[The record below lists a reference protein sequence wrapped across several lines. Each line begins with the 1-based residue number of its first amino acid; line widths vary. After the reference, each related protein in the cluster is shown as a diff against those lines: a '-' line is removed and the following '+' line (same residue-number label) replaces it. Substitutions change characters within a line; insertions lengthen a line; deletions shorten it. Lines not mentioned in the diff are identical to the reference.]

1 MMTELAKLFE
11 PGMIGKLGLKNRIVC
26 AAMGTGLCHP
36 EGYTTPQY
44 TAFLVERAKGGAGLI
59 ITGVTRVVSEVGMRP
74 GSMGIY
80 HDKFIPGL
88 KQMVE
93 VIKSYDAKIFLQLHH
108 PGTRGSEDATF
119 ATVAPSAIPHLRT
132 RVVPKELSVK
142 EIRHLVGDYGEAARR
157 AKEAGFDGIEIH
169 GGHGYLIGQFLSPR
183 ANKRKDDYGGNVVN
197 RARFACEIIRRVRET
212 VGPDFP
218 IGFRVS
224 GDEFVE
230 GGATVHNTVEQ
241 APLFVNAGADVLHVS
256 AGSGEGLHWTTP
268 NFMHPSGCL
277 THLAAS
283 IKGAVKVPVIT
294 VGKLGDPMIA
304 NQILA
309 EGRADFIA
317 MGRPLLADAELPN
330 KARKG
335 ELQEIRRC
343 IYCCNGCIHN
353 RLEGRN
359 RCAVNP
365 ALGQELEYRL
375 QPAPVQKG
383 IIVIGGGLAGME
395 AAWILA
401 ERGHEVSLYEKAD
414 KLGGQWNIAACVT
427 PELSTLTE
435 YLARR
440 LQWAKVKVTLNK
452 EVDAHHVQQIKPDV
466 VVLATGASQKLID
479 IPGVHGKNV
488 VMASDVLTGKV
499 NVGQEV
505 AVIGGRLVG
514 LETAIH
520 LAKQGK
526 KVSVVSRGKI
536 ARDIGRLLKLTLKE
550 ELVKHGV
557 YMYPD
562 SLPESITERG
572 LNMINEGEIIFLE
585 ANHIVIAVGSKSED
599 RLARELSELM
609 PELEIR
615 QIGDCVEPR
624 DALAAIHEGFKVG
637 NEV

>member
-1 MMTELAKLFE
+1 MKELAKLFE
-11 PGMIGKLGLKNRIVC
+11 PGMIGKLKLKNRIVC

-44 TAFLVERAKGGAGLI
+44 TAFLAERAKGGVGLI
-59 ITGVTRVVSEVGMRP
+59 ITGVTRVVSGVGMRP

-88 KQMVE
+88 KRMVE

-108 PGTRGSEDATF
+108 PGTRGSEDAPF

-142 EIRHLVGDYGEAARR
+142 EIRNLVGDYGEAARR

-224 GDEFVE
+224 ADEFVE
-230 GGATVHNTVEQ
+230 GGATVNETVEQ
-241 APLFVNAGADVLHVS
+241 APLFVHAGADVLHVS

-330 KARKG
+330 KARRG

-375 QPAPVQKG
+375 QPAPVQKR

-452 EVDAHHVQQIKPDV
+452 EVDAHFVQQIKPDV

-479 IPGVHGKNV
+479 ISGVHGKNV

-505 AVIGGRLVG
+505 VVIGGRLVG

-572 LNMINEGEIIFLE
+572 LNIINEGEIMFLK

-624 DALAAIHEGFKVG
+624 DALAAIHEGFKAG

>member
-1 MMTELAKLFE
+1 MTELTKLFE
-11 PGMIGKLGLKNRIVC
+11 PGRIGKLLLKNRIVC

-44 TAFLVERAKGGAGLI
+44 TAFLVERAKGGVGLI
-59 ITGVTRVVSEVGMRP
+59 ITGVTRVVSGVGMRP
-74 GSMGIY
+74 GSMSIY

-93 VIKSYDAKIFLQLHH
+93 AVKSYDTKIFVQLHH
-108 PGTRGSEDATF
+108 PGTRGSEDAPF

-142 EIRHLVGDYGEAARR
+142 EIGNLIEDYGEAARR
-157 AKEAGFDGIEIH
+157 AQEAGFDGIEIH

-183 ANKRKDDYGGNVVN
+183 ANKRKDDYGGSVVN
-197 RARFACEIIRRVRET
+197 RARFACEIIRRAREK
-212 VGPDFP
+212 VGPGFP

-230 GGATVHNTVEQ
+230 GGATVHDTVEQ
-241 APLFVNAGADVLHVS
+241 APLFVDAGADVLHVS

-268 NFMHPSGCL
+268 NFMHSSGCL
-277 THLAAS
+277 THLAAT

-294 VGKLGDPMIA
+294 VGKLGDPIIA

-317 MGRPLLADAELPN
+317 MGRPLLTDAELPN
-330 KARKG
+330 KAKRG

-365 ALGQELEYRL
+365 TLGQELEYRL
-375 QPAPVQKG
+375 QPAPVKKR
-383 IIVIGGGLAGME
+383 IIVVGGGLAGME

-401 ERGHEVSLYEKAD
+401 ERGHDISLYEKED
-414 KLGGQWNIAACVT
+414 KLGGQWNVAICVT
-427 PELSTLTE
+427 QELSTLTE
-435 YLARR
+435 FLTRK
-440 LQWAKVKVTLNK
+440 LQRAGVSIMLNK
-452 EVDAHHVQQIKPDV
+452 EVDANLVQQIKPDV
-466 VVLATGASQKLID
+466 VVLATGANQKLLD
-479 IPGVHGKNV
+479 IPGACGKNV
-488 VMASDVLTGKV
+488 VMANDVLTGKV

-505 AVIGGRLVG
+505 VVIGGRLVG

-536 ARDIGRLLKLTLKE
+536 ASDIGRLLKLTLKG

-557 YMYPD
+557 YAYPD
-562 SLPESITERG
+562 STPESITEQG
-572 LNMINEGEIIFLE
+572 INIIHEGEIIFLK
-585 ANHIVIAVGSKSED
+585 AKHIVIAAGSKSED
-599 RLARELSELM
+599 KLLRDLSELM
-609 PELEIR
+609 PGLEIR
-615 QIGDCVEPR
+615 AIGDCVEPR
-624 DALAAIHEGFKVG
+624 DALAAIHEGFKAG
-637 NEV
+637 NEL

>member
-1 MMTELAKLFE
+1 MKELAKLFE
-11 PGMIGKLGLKNRIVC
+11 PGMIGKLKLKNRIVC

-44 TAFLVERAKGGAGLI
+44 TAFLTERAKGGVGLI

-80 HDKFIPGL
+80 HNKFIPGL

-93 VIKSYDAKIFLQLHH
+93 VIKSYDTKIFLQLHH
-108 PGTRGSEDATF
+108 PGTRGSEDASF

-132 RVVPKELSVK
+132 RVVPKQLSVK
-142 EIRHLVGDYGEAARR
+142 EIRNLVEDYGKAARR
-157 AKEAGFDGIEIH
+157 AKEAGFDGVEIH
-169 GGHGYLIGQFLSPR
+169 GAHGYLICQFLSSR
-183 ANKRKDDYGGNVVN
+183 ANERTDDFGGSVVN
-197 RARFACEIIRRVRET
+197 RARFACEIIRRVRDM
-212 VGPDFP
+212 VGQDFP
-218 IGFRVS
+218 IGFRMS
-224 GDEFVE
+224 GDEFVD
-230 GGATVHNTVEQ
+230 GGITIDESIQQ
-241 APLFVNAGADVLHVS
+241 APLLVDAGADVLHVS

-277 THLAAS
+277 THLAAA
-283 IKGAVKVPVIT
+283 IKGAVNVPVIA

-365 ALGQELEYRL
+365 ILGQELEYRL
-375 QPAPVQKG
+375 QIAPVKKR
-383 IIVIGGGLAGME
+383 IMVVGGGLSGME

-401 ERGHEVSLYEKAD
+401 ERGHEVSLYEKAN
-414 KLGGQWNIAACVT
+414 KLGGQWNIATCVT
-427 PELSTLTE
+427 PELNTLTE

-440 LQWAKVKVTLNK
+440 LQQTGVRVILNK
-452 EVDAHHVQQIKPDV
+452 EVDAHLIQQVKPDA
-466 VVLATGASQKLID
+466 VVLATGANQKLLD
-479 IPGVHGKNV
+479 IPGAHGKHV
-488 VMASDVLTGKV
+488 VMANDVLTGEV

-505 AVIGGRLVG
+505 VVIGGRLVG

-526 KVSVVSRGKI
+526 RVSVVSRGKI

-550 ELVKHGV
+550 KLVKYGV

-562 SLPESITERG
+562 SLPERITERG
-572 LNMINEGEIIFLE
+572 LHVINEGEIMFLK
-585 ANHIVIAVGSKSED
+585 ADSIVMAVGSKSED
-599 RLARELSELM
+599 KLAQELSGLM
-609 PELEIR
+609 PELDIR
-615 QIGDCVEPR
+615 AIGDCVEPR

-637 NEV
+637 NEL